1 MTPPSFHHLVD
12 EYLTARRG
20 LGFGLETDEWFLR
33 DFASHAERIGHSGPV
48 TIELAVQWA
57 RSSRSSNPAQPA
69 RRLAVVRQFARYRAL
84 FDPAT
89 EVPPVGLLG
98 RIPRRSTPHIYTE
111 AEMAALL
118 QQARCLLP
126 RHGLRP
132 ATYVA
137 YFALL
142 ASTGLRLSEACRL
155 TTDDADLVNGILT
168 IRETKFRK
176 SRLVP
181 LHPTTTQAL
190 RRYADRRDACLAAP
204 RSEYFFRTEHSP
216 RLTRTAVETTFRR
229 IRRRLD
235 WTGQG
240 RTRQPRIHDLRHTF
254 VVRRLLRW
262 YLEGAD
268 VDRKILA
275 LSTYLG
281 HARVADTY
289 WYCTAVPELLA
300 STGQRFERFAHRAS
314 ERPS

>member
-33 DFASHAERIGHSGPV
+33 AFASHADRVGHRGSV

-57 RSSRSSNPAQPA
+57 RSSSRSSNPAQAA
-69 RRLAVVRQFARYRAL
+69 RRLAIVRQFARYRAL
-84 FDPAT
+84 VDPAT

-98 RIPRRSTPHIYTE
+98 RIPTRRSTPHIYTE

-118 QQARCLLP
+118 QQAHCLLP

-137 YFALL
+137 YFSLL
-142 ASTGLRLSEACRL
+142 ASTGLRLSEASRL
-155 TTDDADLVNGILT
+155 TTDDADLVTGILT

-181 LHPTTTQAL
+181 LHPTTTRAL
-190 RRYADRRDACLAAP
+190 RRYADRRDACVAP

-216 RLTRTAVETTFRR
+216 RLTRTAVEATFRR
-229 IRRRLD
+229 LRRRLD
-235 WTGQG
+235 WTAQG
-240 RTRQPRIHDLRHTF
+240 RTRQPRIHDLRHYSGSRIIPSRPRVGGGRL
-254 VVRRLLRW
+254 VV
-262 YLEGAD
+262 
-268 VDRKILA
+268 
-275 LSTYLG
+275 ST
-281 HARVADTY
+281 
-289 WYCTAVPELLA
+289 C
-300 STGQRFERFAHRAS
+300 
-314 ERPS
+314 